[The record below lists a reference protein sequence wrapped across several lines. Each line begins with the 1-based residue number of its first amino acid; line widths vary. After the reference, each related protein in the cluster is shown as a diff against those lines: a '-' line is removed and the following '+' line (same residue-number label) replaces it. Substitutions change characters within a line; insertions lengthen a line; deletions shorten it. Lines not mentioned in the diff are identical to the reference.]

1 MRRWLLMVVITVI
14 TWVVLAIVA
23 VVSALLLTGVVL
35 FLWSLFQ

>member
-1 MRRWLLMVVITVI
+1 MRRWLLMCVITLI

-23 VVSALLLTGVVL
+23 VVSAFLLTGVVL